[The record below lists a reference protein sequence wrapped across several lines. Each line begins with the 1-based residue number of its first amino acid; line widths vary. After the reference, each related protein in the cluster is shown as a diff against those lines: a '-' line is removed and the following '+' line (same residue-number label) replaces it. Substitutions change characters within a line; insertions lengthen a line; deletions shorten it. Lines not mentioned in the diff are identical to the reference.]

1 MLRFEILDTGNTKT
15 IIFLDESEY
24 QERPGNPMLEVQFPS
39 LSAAYRIQI
48 RPKETN
54 SITTK
59 LIGFT
64 KEIEEFPD
72 GLYNLVY
79 SIDPNHLNF
88 ICKKYFRL
96 TATKC
101 KIKSLLLHEDISKET
116 IEKLYKLDIYLQAIE
131 EVVDTDKKKALEY
144 FELIQKEL
152 KKLECNV

>member
-1 MLRFEILDTGNTKT
+1 MLSFEILEIGNTKSL
-15 IIFLDESEY
+15 IFLDQSEY

-39 LSAAYRIQI
+39 ISTPYRIQI

-64 KEIEEFPD
+64 KNIEDYPD

-88 ICKKYFRL
+88 VCKKYFRL

-101 KIKSLLLHEDISKET
+101 KIKSLLLQEDIDSDT
-116 IEKLYKLDIYLQAIE
+116 INKLYKLDIYIQAIDE
-131 EVVDTDKKKALEY
+131 ILDTNPSKALQY
-144 FELIQKEL
+144 FEMIQKEL
-152 KKLECNV
+152 KKLECDV

>member
-1 MLRFEILDTGNTKT
+1 MLSFEIIDTGNTKT

-24 QERPGNPMLEVQFPS
+24 QERPGNPMLEIQFPS
-39 LSAAYRIQI
+39 LSNAYRIQI

-88 ICKKYFRL
+88 TCKKYFRL

-101 KIKSLLLHEDISKET
+101 KIKSLLLQEDITNDIIT
-116 IEKLYKLDIYLQAIE
+116 ITTIFGIWTNELYPINTNL
-131 EVVDTDKKKALEY
+131 
-144 FELIQKEL
+144 LIRIN
-152 KKLECNV
+152 CWDCFNFGG

>member
-1 MLRFEILDTGNTKT
+1 MLNFEILDTGNTKT

-24 QERPGNPMLEVQFPS
+24 QERPGNALLEVQFPS
-39 LSAAYRIQI
+39 LSTAYTIMI

-59 LIGFT
+59 LLGFT

-88 ICKKYFRL
+88 KCKKYFRL

-101 KIKSLLLHEDISKET
+101 KLKSLLLQEDITKET

-131 EVVDTDKKKALEY
+131 VVVDTDKKKALEY
-144 FELIQKEL
+144 FETVQKEL
-152 KKLECNV
+152 KKLECDV